1 MNFNKCSQVNNSHY
15 NSICYSEKTDHHE
28 LYYTDSSFD
37 TDDDEDEPNNNEEDM
52 SDKPVSSLKEETLSL
67 RDDGKEPGET
77 VERDNISLISKLSTR
92 SLNGRSSNV
101 ETLHEKNQR

>member
-1 MNFNKCSQVNNSHY
+1 MFQVNNSHY

-52 SDKPVSSLKEETLSL
+52 SDKPVPSLKEETLSL
-67 RDDGKEPGET
+67 RDNEIDDVKEPGET
-77 VERDNISLISKLSTR
+77 VERDNLSLISKFSTR